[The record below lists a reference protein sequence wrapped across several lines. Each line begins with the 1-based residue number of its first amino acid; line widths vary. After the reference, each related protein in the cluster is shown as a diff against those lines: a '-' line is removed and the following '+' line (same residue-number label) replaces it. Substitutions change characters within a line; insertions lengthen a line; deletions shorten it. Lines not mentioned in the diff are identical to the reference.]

1 MLRIFVLLFLL
12 PTIALAQ
19 PQQPATPAQD
29 SEATAHLME
38 QAKATLPQTT
48 GTLSVTGLR
57 QTATVLRDRWGVA
70 HIYAA
75 NQHDLF
81 FAQGY
86 VAAQDRLFQ
95 MEVWKRIGQGR
106 LAEIL
111 GPNFIERD
119 VAARLLRYR
128 GDMEKE
134 YAAYGPDTKDILTA
148 FTDGINAYITE
159 RKASQQ
165 GVPLEFK
172 LAGFEPE
179 EWKPEDCLMR
189 MSAYSLTS
197 NASGELYNAQLVS
210 ALGPARAARLLDL
223 QPKVALD
230 PVPGVDYSGLT
241 SELLRNFVG
250 SDSRIQFPASG
261 APAATSNA
269 DPSQLNLLGMTN

>member
-1 MLRIFVLLFLL
+1 MPRLFFLLVLLPAIGF
-12 PTIALAQ
+12 AQ
-19 PQQPATPAQD
+19 PPQQPAASAQD
-29 SEATAHLME
+29 PAAAAHLME
-38 QAKATLPQTT
+38 QAKAALPETN

-95 MEVWKRIGQGR
+95 MEIWKRIGQGR

-128 GDMEKE
+128 GEMEKE
-134 YAAYGPDTKDILTA
+134 YAAYGPDAKDILTA
-148 FTDGINAYITE
+148 FTDGINAYIAE

-197 NASGELYNAQLVS
+197 NASGELYNAELVS
-210 ALGPARAARLLDL
+210 ALGPTRAARLLDL

-250 SDSRIQFPASG
+250 SDSRIQFPANG
-261 APAATSNA
+261 APATSNA
-269 DPSQLNLLGMTN
+269 DPSQLNLL